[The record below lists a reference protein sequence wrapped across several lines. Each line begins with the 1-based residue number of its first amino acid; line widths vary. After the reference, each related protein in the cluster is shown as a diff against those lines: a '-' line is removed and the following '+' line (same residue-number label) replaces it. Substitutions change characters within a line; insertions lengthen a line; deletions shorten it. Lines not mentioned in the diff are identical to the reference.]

1 MTRDDNN
8 DEDRE
13 ARRTGGRPEPAG
25 EQLGEVSSDLAAIV
39 VAHPAGAIAAAIGVG
54 YVLGGGVFTRLTSGL
69 LRLGLRLGVQFALLP
84 ALENEVATLM
94 GSGGTPSN
102 GGGAH
107 QPSAPETLKS

>member
-1 MTRDDNN
+1 MTRDDSS
-8 DEDRE
+8 DEGRQ

-25 EQLGEVSSDLAAIV
+25 EQLAEVSSDLAALV

-84 ALENEVATLM
+84 ALEQEVATLM
-94 GSGGTPSN
+94 GSEGKPSN

-107 QPSAPETLKS
+107 QPSAAETLKS